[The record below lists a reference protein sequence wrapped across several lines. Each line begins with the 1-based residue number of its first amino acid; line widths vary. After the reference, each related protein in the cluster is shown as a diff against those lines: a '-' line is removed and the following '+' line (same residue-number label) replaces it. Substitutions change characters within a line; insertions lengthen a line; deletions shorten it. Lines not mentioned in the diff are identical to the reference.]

1 MSKPERI
8 EHQKQIY
15 QKLKNSSSKG
25 VRAKRNNH
33 TQQEGLVKVLY
44 IGVVTFNRYF
54 MNIKFRKTT
63 SMGSTDGTSNVTETR
78 FIEFSKSTQRLC
90 SFKRV
95 VQRY

>member
-1 MSKPERI
+1 
-8 EHQKQIY
+8 
-15 QKLKNSSSKG
+15 
-25 VRAKRNNH
+25 
-33 TQQEGLVKVLY
+33 
-44 IGVVTFNRYF
+44 